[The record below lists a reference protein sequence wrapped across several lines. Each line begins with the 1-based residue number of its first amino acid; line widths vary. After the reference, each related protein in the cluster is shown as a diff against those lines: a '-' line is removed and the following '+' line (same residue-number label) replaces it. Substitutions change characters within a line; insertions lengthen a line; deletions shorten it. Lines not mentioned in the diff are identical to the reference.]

1 MQEEVNSQQPEEVN
15 SQQSAVDSQDSGE
28 IKNQKSKITNLL
40 DLSTPERV
48 VALRSP
54 ARQDSA
60 GGGEKKIIH
69 IFSPPTADD
78 WIEYERML
86 RPTVIFS
93 RESIETRLAIE
104 KASDALWRRRILRV
118 EGYPFDATANW
129 KEQIPL
135 QHRRMAVAGLDQVQ
149 AADDQDILG
158 DSETV
163 GVRLVA
169 RWNGTVYEHLVH
181 RFRRPGIEHELRF
194 REATSR
200 RALTGRRLGGL
211 KRPQDEPIEQIT
223 LPSLPTLVALY
234 DELIVAVEGYR
245 VPSPDSRVA
254 NLMDVPHKAAAVR
267 ALLAREEVELLPLEE
282 KAAGEKYDA

>member
-1 MQEEVNSQQPEEVN
+1 MQEEVNSQR
-15 SQQSAVDSQDSGE
+15 SAVDGAESRAPSPE
-28 IKNQKSKITNLL
+28 PRVPNFL
-40 DLSTPERV
+40 DLSVAERI
-48 VALRSP
+48 VALRL
-54 ARQDSA
+54 
-60 GGGEKKIIH
+60 GEKKIVH
-69 IFSPPTADD
+69 IFAPPAADD
-78 WIEYERML
+78 WIEYERTL

-93 RESIETRLAIE
+93 AENIETRLAIE

-118 EGYPFDATANW
+118 EGYPFDATVNW

-163 GVRLVA
+163 AVRLVA
-169 RWNGTVYEHLVH
+169 RWNGAVYEHLVH

-194 REATSR
+194 REAASR
-200 RALTGRRLGGL
+200 RALTGRRLGGV

-223 LPSLPTLVALY
+223 LPSLPTLIALY

-245 VPSPDSRVA
+245 VPSPESRVP

-282 KAAGEKYDA
+282 KEAGEKHDA

>member
-15 SQQSAVDSQDSGE
+15 SQQSEEVNSQQSAVNSRDSGE

-40 DLSTPERV
+40 DLSTPERTV
-48 VALRSP
+48 QLRL
-54 ARQDSA
+54 
-60 GGGEKKIIH
+60 GEKKIVH
-69 IFSPPTADD
+69 VFTPPTADD
-78 WIEYERML
+78 WIEYERSL

-93 RESIETRLAIE
+93 RDSIETRLAIE

-163 GVRLVA
+163 AVRLVA

-181 RFRRPGIEHELRF
+181 RFRRPKIEHELRF

-200 RALTGRRLGGL
+200 RALTGRRLGGV

-223 LPSLPTLVALY
+223 LPSLPTLIALY

-245 VPSPDSRVA
+245 VPSPESRVP

-282 KAAGEKYDA
+282 KRSGEKHDA